1 MHMPNNDE
9 KKRIVLTENGEFKA
23 IGEWLLETDGTALM
37 KVCSID
43 RSNFGFGG
51 LMKCDFIDTTL
62 FCSGCFPLGELY
74 LKFFLSIGDNSN
86 TH

>member
-37 KVCSID
+37 KVCYIFD
-43 RSNFGFGG
+43 RDGVF
-51 LMKCDFIDTTL
+51 TA
-62 FCSGCFPLGELY
+62 SGRY
-74 LKFFLSIGDNSN
+74 I
-86 TH
+86 